1 MFLTKSE
8 FLRKIYKRKKQIMK
22 KEKREIKEFEGYFIT
37 DSGKI
42 YSTKTGKLKRK
53 KTSKRNYKKKN
64 DYSVVHFVKEG
75 QRYKRFVHRL
85 VWQTFVGE
93 IPDGLQVDHING
105 VKDDNRIE
113 NLQLLTQ
120 QENIK
125 KYWENKKINVKN
137 GKFNK
142 HNKKNTI

>member
-1 MFLTKSE
+1 
-8 FLRKIYKRKKQIMK
+8 MK
-22 KEKREIKEFEGYFIT
+22 KEKKEIKDFPGYFIT
-37 DSGKI
+37 ACGKI

-64 DYSVVHFVKEG
+64 DYDVVHFVKEG
-75 QRYKRFVHRL
+75 KRYKRFVHRL
-85 VWQTFVGE
+85 VWQTWGGD
-93 IPDGLQVDHING
+93 IPEGLQIDHING

-125 KYWENKKINVKN
+125 KYWENKK
-137 GKFNK
+137 
-142 HNKKNTI
+142 